1 MSNFRK
7 GLLESEIKKEESR
20 PNGVDLAYCTVGND
34 RSDSGINYMPK
45 NVSLTVSIEG
55 R

>member
-1 MSNFRK
+1 MSNFRR
-7 GLLESEIKKEESR
+7 GLLEWQKKEEHK

>member
-1 MSNFRK
+1 VTNSRM
-7 GLLESEIKKEESR
+7 GLLESIRKEEYR
-20 PNGVDLAYCTVGND
+20 PNGVDPAYCTVGND

-45 NVSLTVSIEG
+45 IVSLTVSIEG